1 MFRFYNVS
9 MINLIEQS
17 HWLIWVSWIEETNET
32 SLWRISNVTKKE
44 EVINMTNNK
53 QRFARFY
60 IVFNDPSLICNT
72 TIRVGNLRAR
82 LFNCSCNEITNRLQ
96 VTLLF
101 PRCAE
106 DSSVSRP
113 WPSNVSCHR
122 CNFIPVKTE
131 NYSSGEIEDRK

>member
-17 HWLIWVSWIEETNET
+17 RWLIWVSWIEETNET

-101 PRCAE
+101 ARCAE

-122 CNFIPVKTE
+122 CNFISVKTE

>member
-17 HWLIWVSWIEETNET
+17 RWLIWVSWIEETNET

-122 CNFIPVKTE
+122 CNFISVKTE
-131 NYSSGEIEDRK
+131 NYSNGEIEDRK

>member
-17 HWLIWVSWIEETNET
+17 RWLIWVSWIEETNET

>member
-1 MFRFYNVS
+1 MFGFYNVS

-17 HWLIWVSWIEETNET
+17 RWLIWVSWIEETNET

-101 PRCAE
+101 PWCAE

>member
-1 MFRFYNVS
+1 MNFDQTKSLVDTSFVNRR
-9 MINLIEQS
+9 
-17 HWLIWVSWIEETNET
+17 NEWNT

-44 EVINMTNNK
+44 EVVNMTNNK

-72 TIRVGNLRAR
+72 TVRVGNLRAR

-131 NYSSGEIEDRK
+131 NYSSGEIEDRKLR

>member
-1 MFRFYNVS
+1 MFGFYNVS

-17 HWLIWVSWIEETNET
+17 RWLIWVSWIEETNET

>member
-1 MFRFYNVS
+1 MFGFYNVS